1 MKFRTERDGL
11 LEALVTAGRVS
22 AARVGAGLGAQN
34 VRLTL
39 RGDQLEV
46 VGSDPDLVIE
56 VACVVNGE
64 QDGAVLM
71 PSRLATDIIRSFD
84 PGIVSVEANDQEAR
98 VISGRAEFVVRT
110 PIGAEITRLAVAE
123 SKKITLPAALFAEGL
138 QQVVRAALNDDTR
151 APQLTGVLMIAVD
164 NGIRLVATD
173 SYRLAFRDLKG
184 VNALEPGSEV
194 LVPARA
200 LAEIQRLIGAE
211 GEKEHD
217 AKLVFCHT
225 ELDAVFEVHDV
236 CLTTRLLK
244 GPFPDY
250 QRLLPPSY
258 PNMFR
263 VGREELAAA
272 IRRVRLMMR
281 DAKEAATPVRVSFEA
296 DGAGLTVLTA
306 ESGRADE
313 RVDGQFSGEELVVA
327 FNPNYL
333 LDGVE
338 AIRAE
343 IVILEVIDSSKP
355 ATIRGEGEDDY
366 RYLLMPVRVS

>member
-1 MKFRTERDGL
+1 
-11 LEALVTAGRVS
+11 VS

-34 VRLTL
+34 VRLAL

-56 VACVVNGE
+56 VGCVVNGE

-84 PGIVSVEANDQEAR
+84 AGIVSLEANEQEAR
-98 VISGRAEFVVRT
+98 VTSGRAEFVVRI
-110 PIGAEITRLAVAE
+110 PVGAEITRLAVAE
-123 SKKITLPAALFAEGL
+123 SKKITLPAAPFAEAL

-184 VNALEPGSEV
+184 LNALEPGSEV

-200 LAEIQRLIGAE
+200 LGEIQRLIGGE

-217 AKLVFCHT
+217 AKLVFSHT

-236 CLTTRLLK
+236 RLTTRLLK

-263 VGREELAAA
+263 VAREELAAA
-272 IRRVRLMMR
+272 IRRVRLMVR

-296 DGAGLTVLTA
+296 DGAELTVLTA
-306 ESGRADE
+306 ESGRAAE
-313 RVDGQFSGEELVVA
+313 RVDGQFAGEELVVA

-343 IVILEVIDSSKP
+343 VVILEVIDSSKP